1 MLRCNYWYQIKLIS
15 YLSWTDIKA
24 RYARSILGPF
34 WLVLTTL
41 ISVVGLGYVWSTL
54 FDIEKS
60 IFIPFLSVGL
70 VVWQLLSTA
79 VIEATTVYS
88 ANSGVMRNTNNPL
101 LVFPF
106 AMLAR
111 NCIVFAHNIVVLLLV
126 YFFYPPHFTFYTL
139 LVIPG
144 FILVI
149 INMAWLVTLVA
160 ILGAR
165 YRDIGPAIT
174 SFMTILFF
182 LCPIM
187 YKPEQLGIKSYL
199 LWYNPFSY
207 MITVIRDPLAGVAAP
222 LFIYLTLIVMSLIG
236 WLLVGT
242 LMQSYQHRII
252 YWV

>member
-70 VVWQLLSTA
+70 VVWQLLSIA

-88 ANSGVMRNTNNPL
+88 ANNGVMRNTNNPL

-126 YFFYPPHFTFYTL
+126 YCFYPPHFTFYTL

-182 LCPIM
+182 FCPIM

-222 LFIYLTLIVMSLIG
+222 LFIYLTLIVMS
-236 WLLVGT
+236 VE
-242 LMQSYQHRII
+242 RIS
-252 YWV
+252 